1 MLGCLLL
8 GSKSLS
14 DVAHNEYP
22 DTDLGIRL
30 DREIPNPMWTG
41 WSIPWPDLEL
51 FLTRIILDPQ
61 SKHLRGRSRPATA
74 SWMLCT
80 KQSRQRAWWPQ
91 GETCITAR
99 AWQHT
104 AHASSGHEA
113 KSSSSR
119 DIVATNFSILLCS
132 LLISSWVASCLF
144 FSGSSVCSFSYFL
157 DFLAPIKGA
166 RRPEKGPGA
175 ISRKKV
181 TRFPPRL
188 GQINAFFWRF
198 LAAYCARGAV
208 TL

>member
-1 MLGCLLL
+1 MYL
-8 GSKSLS
+8 K
-14 DVAHNEYP
+14 
-22 DTDLGIRL
+22 
-30 DREIPNPMWTG
+30 
-41 WSIPWPDLEL
+41 
-51 FLTRIILDPQ
+51 LT
-61 SKHLRGRSRPATA
+61 
-74 SWMLCT
+74 
-80 KQSRQRAWWPQ
+80 
-91 GETCITAR
+91 
-99 AWQHT
+99 
-104 AHASSGHEA
+104 
-113 KSSSSR
+113 
-119 DIVATNFSILLCS
+119 ILLCS

-188 GQINAFFWRF
+188 GQITAFFWRF